1 MEIDPAEFSADFWNK
16 RYEEGKTGWDIGY
29 PSTPI
34 KEYIDS
40 LTDKSIR
47 ILIPGAGNAYEA
59 EYLHQ
64 QGFENVYVLDIAE
77 NAIAL
82 FKSRVPDFPSDHL
95 IHCDFFKHQGEYDLI
110 FEQTFFCALP
120 PSLRLNHAD
129 KMRDLLGLNGKLV
142 GVMFNHPL
150 EEKGPPWGGN
160 EEMYRGIFKPNFDS
174 INIKPCL
181 NSIEPRQ
188 GSEYWVE
195 LSAPKK

>member
-1 MEIDPAEFSADFWNK
+1 MEIEPLENTAEFWNK
-16 RYEEGKTGWDIGY
+16 RYEDGETGWDIGY

-40 LTDKSIR
+40 LGDKSIR

-64 QGFENVYVLDIAE
+64 KGFENVHVLDIAE
-77 NAIAL
+77 NAINL
-82 FKSRVPDFPSDHL
+82 FRSRVPDFPSDHV
-95 IHCDFFKHQGEYDLI
+95 IHCDFFEHRGEYDLI

-120 PSLRLNHAD
+120 PNLRLNHAE
-129 KMRDLLGLNGKLV
+129 KMRDLLSRNGKLV
-142 GVMFNHPL
+142 GVMFNFPL

-160 EEMYRGIFKPNFDS
+160 EELYREVFEPNFDL
-174 INIKPCL
+174 IKIKPCL

>member
-1 MEIDPAEFSADFWNK
+1 MEIDPTEFSADFWNK
-16 RYEEGKTGWDIGY
+16 RYEDGETGWDIGY

-40 LTDKSIR
+40 LTNKSIR

-59 EYLHQ
+59 EYLHL
-64 QGFENVYVLDIAE
+64 QGFENVHVLDIAE
-77 NAIAL
+77 NAINL
-82 FKSRVPDFPSDHL
+82 FKSRVHDFPFDHL
-95 IHCDFFKHQGEYDLI
+95 IHGDFFDHQGEYDLI

-120 PSLRLNHAD
+120 PGLRLKHAE
-129 KMRDLLGLNGKLV
+129 KMCELLSPNGKLA
-142 GVMFNHPL
+142 GLMFNFPL

-160 EEMYRGIFKPNFDS
+160 EEMYREVFEPNFGS
-174 INIKPCL
+174 VKIKPCL

-195 LSAPKK
+195 LSASKK